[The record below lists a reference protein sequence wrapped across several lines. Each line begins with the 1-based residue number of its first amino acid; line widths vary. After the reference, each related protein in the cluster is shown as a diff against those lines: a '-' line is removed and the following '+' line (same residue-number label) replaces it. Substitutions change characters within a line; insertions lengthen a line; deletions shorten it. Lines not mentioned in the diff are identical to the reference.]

1 MVKVESKKV
10 RRMNEWPKKLTDK
23 IAGLLTRV
31 TPAALRDMGRPKD
44 LPPCVPDCGWNHGEP
59 KRKR

>member
-1 MVKVESKKV
+1 V
-10 RRMNEWPKKLTDK
+10 RRMNEWPKRLIDK
-23 IAGLLTRV
+23 MVGLLTRA

-59 KRKR
+59 KRKK